1 MLFTRKEVAFLKYMM
16 ERVFKGNIYNQDEA
30 KTALGIYEKC
40 ILDEQYRLPNWL
52 TPEMR
57 ESCASIANEINKL
70 ADDYANYGGDMASIG
85 EFDTMKKSVSAMQ
98 SYLGDKVGRLLVFE
112 GFAEREFKVQ
122 RNRIKEELIAS
133 GEAKS
138 NAEAD
143 RKADVDPRLDAP
155 TEDLFRIKEASKQ
168 MQYKYRSIDKLHDD
182 LRQSVS
188 TGRNSIIKEGYNS

>member
-1 MLFTRKEVAFLKYMM
+1 MIFTRKEVAFLKYMM
-16 ERVFKGNIYNQDEA
+16 ERVFKGNTYNQDEA
-30 KTALGIYEKC
+30 STALGIYEKC
-40 ILDEQYRLPNWL
+40 LLDEKYRLPNWL
-52 TPEMR
+52 TPDMKEK
-57 ESCASIANEINKL
+57 CASAVNDVNRVAEE
-70 ADDYANYGGDMASIG
+70 YAKFGGDMASIG
-85 EFDTMKKSVSAMQ
+85 EFDRMKKEVSAMQ

-112 GFAEREFKVQ
+112 SFAEREFKVQ

-143 RKADVDPRLDAP
+143 RKAEVDPRLDAP

-188 TGRNSIIKEGYNS
+188 TGRNSIIKEGYNT